1 MKAFLGHA
9 GYRCESRC
17 SWHHLAALLFLL
29 ALIARGAYALLAGHL
44 DPFLRVDALH
54 GDAASY
60 DRIARNLLAG
70 HGFGEQPGAL
80 TTFWPPLYPLF
91 LAGLYRVCGYNPLAA
106 RMAQACLGAVA
117 VVSTT
122 MSVDSVAGRR
132 AAILTGF
139 GMALYPPLI
148 YFGAWLIA
156 DALHLFLLA
165 LALLLAARLQAQ
177 PSYRGFA
184 ALGFL
189 LGLATLAK
197 PATLLL
203 VPLVVV
209 WVWLAPPP
217 QQVEA
222 KLVQCLVLVALT
234 LVTILP
240 WTVRN
245 YLVSGD
251 FVLVSTNGGY
261 TFYGANN
268 PEAFGGHREG
278 FPPHLPGFT
287 QAQAE
292 REYYRLGMDWILQQ
306 PDDFAKLALR
316 KLARL
321 LSPLSVASS
330 ESDYPIPAAGLV
342 KAIYTGFLA
351 LAVAGALCQLH
362 RWRSLAILY
371 ALVLY
376 VALGA
381 VVFYGDVRYTL
392 PMVSALVAF
401 ASLALVSLCDRLN
414 AQRHLAGSEA
424 LRTHGGRSR

>member
-1 MKAFLGHA
+1 M
-9 GYRCESRC
+9 
-17 SWHHLAALLFLL
+17 LFLL
-29 ALIARGAYALLAGHL
+29 ALIARGAYALLAGRL
-44 DPFLRVDALH
+44 DPFLRADALH

-70 HGFGEQPGAL
+70 YGYGEQPSAL
-80 TTFWPPLYPLF
+80 TSFWPPLYPLF
-91 LAGLYRVCGYNPLAA
+91 LAGLYRICGYNPVAA

-122 MSVDSVAGRR
+122 MAVDSAAGRR

-156 DALHLFLLA
+156 DALYLFLLT
-165 LALLLAARLQAQ
+165 LALLLAVRLQSQ
-177 PSYRGFA
+177 RSYRGFA
-184 ALGFL
+184 GLGFL
-189 LGLATLAK
+189 LGLAVLAK

-209 WVWLAPPP
+209 WVWIAPPP
-217 QQVEA
+217 LQAGA

-234 LVTILP
+234 LATILP
-240 WTVRN
+240 WTARN
-245 YLVSGD
+245 YLVSGE
-251 FVLVSTNGGY
+251 FVLISTNGGY

-292 REYYRLGMDWILQQ
+292 REYYRRGMEWILRR
-306 PDDFAKLALR
+306 PDDFARLALR
-316 KLARL
+316 KVTRL

-342 KAIYTGFLA
+342 KATYTGFLA
-351 LAVAGALCQLH
+351 LALAGAVCQLR
-362 RWRSLAILY
+362 RWRRLAVLY

-376 VALGA
+376 VVLGA

-392 PMVSALVAF
+392 PMVPALVAF
-401 ASLALVSLCDRLN
+401 ASLALVSLCDRLY

-424 LRTHGGRSR
+424 VRTCGGRSR